1 MYLENIERI
10 YQKLILD
17 SSIDSYKKKYIID

>member
-1 MYLENIERI
+1 MYLENIEHI
-10 YQKLILD
+10 CQKLILD

>member
-1 MYLENIERI
+1 MYLENIEYI

-17 SSIDSYKKKYIID
+17 SSIDSYKKRYIID